1 MIIPA
6 RATIF
11 WQESRESR
19 EKQILTLANVFAGQ
33 DFFSLGNFLHTQ
45 KMVNEAGSNKILLL
59 SYPAGMNGQL
69 HNCSSSAIIISLILY
84 FKLSCNCFR

>member
-1 MIIPA
+1 MSAYYIENISFGPVAQWIEQLPSKQLVVGSIPA

-33 DFFSLGNFLHTQ
+33 DFFFHLVIFCIR
-45 KMVNEAGSNKILLL
+45 KKW
-59 SYPAGMNGQL
+59 
-69 HNCSSSAIIISLILY
+69 
-84 FKLSCNCFR
+84 